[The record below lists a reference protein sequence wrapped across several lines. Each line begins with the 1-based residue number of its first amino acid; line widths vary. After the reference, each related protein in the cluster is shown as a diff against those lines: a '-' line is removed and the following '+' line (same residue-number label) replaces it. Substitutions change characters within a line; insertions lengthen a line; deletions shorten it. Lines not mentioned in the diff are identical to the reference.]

1 MTRASVTAAFDED
14 KALLERLQERT
25 AKDPRGVDY
34 TEINLR
40 ADGAGLRVRRVL
52 QSRLAAES
60 R

>member
-1 MTRASVTAAFDED
+1 M
-14 KALLERLQERT
+14 LERLQERT
-25 AKDPRGVDY
+25 AKDPRGVGY

-52 QSRLAAES
+52 LGGLAAEN